1 MFPDLDYTIQFIILI
16 LLITMTLYKMYKMVE
31 KTSTHNNNRLNLL
44 QLASIVDLKSVCS
57 LSRNM
62 FEQSM
67 YLLRF
72 REAGAEVIEV
82 LSRFSKCIERASVD
96 EAYIDLTSEVD
107 RRMADMDPHS
117 ITTKHLQNTFVVAD
131 EFNRDSTDNGLVFLI
146 LYIALDIFTKF
157 FVTFS

>member
-1 MFPDLDYTIQFIILI
+1 
-16 LLITMTLYKMYKMVE
+16 
-31 KTSTHNNNRLNLL
+31 
-44 QLASIVDLKSVCS
+44 
-57 LSRNM
+57 M

-67 YLLRF
+67 YILRF

-107 RRMADMDPHS
+107 RRMADMEPHS

-131 EFNRDSTDNGLVFLI
+131 EFNRDSTNNGLLWFGFPHIVHCFRYFYKVFC
-146 LYIALDIFTKF
+146 YIFLVGSCDK
-157 FVTFS
+157 